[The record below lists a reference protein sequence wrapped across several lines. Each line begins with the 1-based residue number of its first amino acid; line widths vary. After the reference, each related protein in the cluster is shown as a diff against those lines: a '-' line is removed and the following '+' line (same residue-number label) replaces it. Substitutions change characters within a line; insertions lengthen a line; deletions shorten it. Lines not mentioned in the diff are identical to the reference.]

1 MAAQDRFG
9 DVVFDFGKIHVKGG
23 ALKKAMPMDSKQVL
37 LVPDQGSSTF
47 VRLSVNEPWLM
58 MAVTGQKRNHS
69 MGRTSL
75 LTDLHEKIRLAD
87 GDRQQAGAAVAVEP
101 AQPAV
106 AGQQGGPA
114 VPSQAGPQQ
123 PDSAVAEEADP
134 MDALECVETPKKKR
148 KAHRKKAVGTFL
160 VVDMPDLP
168 PELWHVHRSL
178 DRRTVKLY
186 CIDTRQIWLELKDVP
201 WAIRFL
207 YLQNKHQGVPAI
219 SDDDVGPS
227 APSSISAVAEQQP
240 ARVQSSAVA
249 E

>member
-1 MAAQDRFG
+1 MAAHPMFG

-37 LVPDQGSSTF
+37 LVPDQGSATF

-58 MAVTGQKRNHS
+58 MAVTGQKRNHTL
-69 MGRTSL
+69 GRTSL

-87 GDRQQAGAAVAVEP
+87 GELQQAGAAVAVEP

-134 MDALECVETPKKKR
+134 MDALECIESPKKKP
-148 KAHRKKAVGTFL
+148 KAKPRPHRKKSAGGTFL
-160 VVDMPDLP
+160 VLDMPDLP
-168 PELWHVHRSL
+168 LELWHIHRSSA
-178 DRRTVKLY
+178 RRSVRIY
-186 CIDTRQIWLELKDVP
+186 QAGDSRQIWLELQDVP
-201 WAIRFL
+201 WAIR
-207 YLQNKHQGVPAI
+207 
-219 SDDDVGPS
+219 
-227 APSSISAVAEQQP
+227 
-240 ARVQSSAVA
+240 
-249 E
+249 